1 MENLI
6 NNIRGCTLCAANFEH
21 EPRPVLS
28 LSPQSRIAL
37 IGQAPGRKVHESGI
51 PWDDASGKRL
61 RTWLGVNDET
71 FYDNKNFAILPMA
84 FCYPGKGKSGDLPPP
99 KICYQSWHEKL
110 WQYLNNIQLVILI
123 GSYARGAYLQ
133 NHSGNL
139 DELSKNLNLPNPYFV
154 IPHPSPRNGI
164 WLKKH
169 PWFES
174 SVVPELQNHVKLA
187 LTAYNI

>member
-71 FYDNKNFAILPMA
+71 FYDNK
-84 FCYPGKGKSGDLPPP
+84 
-99 KICYQSWHEKL
+99 KL
-110 WQYLNNIQLVILI
+110 LHIRI
-123 GSYARGAYLQ
+123 
-133 NHSGNL
+133 
-139 DELSKNLNLPNPYFV
+139 LNLTQSLSTEQEQGMYL
-154 IPHPSPRNGI
+154 
-164 WLKKH
+164 LKTTSYLSE
-169 PWFES
+169 FE
-174 SVVPELQNHVKLA
+174 NI
-187 LTAYNI
+187 LTKN